1 MPNEAERIKHLT
13 NRYEEICK
21 HLQKVTSASNPS
33 DSEFFKII
41 HNPGYTT
48 LQDIELAA
56 GVLEAIGQQAK
67 AIESMNQALVNGAR
81 GGIQKAA
88 A

>member
-1 MPNEAERIKHLT
+1 MPNEAERIKHLK

-21 HLQKVTSASNPS
+21 HLQKITSNPS

-56 GVLEAIGQQAK
+56 GVIEAIGQQAK

>member
-1 MPNEAERIKHLT
+1 MPNETERIKHLAS
-13 NRYEEICK
+13 RYEEICK
-21 HLQKVTSASNPS
+21 HLQKITSGSNPS

-41 HNPGYTT
+41 HKPGWTT
-48 LQDIELAA
+48 VQDIELAV
-56 GVLEAIGQQAK
+56 GVVEALGQQAK

-81 GGIQKAA
+81 GGFQKAA

>member
-1 MPNEAERIKHLT
+1 MPNEAERIKHLA

-21 HLQKVTSASNPS
+21 HLQKITSASNPS

-48 LQDIELAA
+48 VQDVELAA
-56 GVLEAIGQQAK
+56 GVLEAIGQQVR
-67 AIESMNQALVNGAR
+67 AIESMNQALVSGAR